1 MQVTYADGKDIDVPE
16 SFRLVLVATFE
27 VKIPPDVY
35 NDFRVVTFK
44 TTKEALQDLLISA
57 AVERDDKKSEE
68 QRILLIQQIA
78 EMQMNLKRNE
88 KDLLENLV

>member
-1 MQVTYADGKDIDVPE
+1 M
-16 SFRLVLVATFE
+16 
-27 VKIPPDVY
+27 KIPPDVY

-78 EMQMNLKRNE
+78 EMQMNLKHNE
-88 KDLLENLV
+88 KDLLDNLVQAQGNPIENV